1 MKTKKS
7 NQGGGNSEGGR
18 RLNPGGEDS
27 RRWWQRGLLMFSLWI
42 FWWVSWFSLNLVLG
56 VCWVFHF
63 LLLDVFS
70 LDVTNGS
77 EREQNP
83 NTQKPWNL
91 NTKNKTPNILDLKW
105 ETNAENRINRVIKQ
119 TPKRCSFGNKGRKNK
134 KAITKSRTW
143 ANWRQARVLA
153 ARILGTLLKYFIQII
168 I

>member
-56 VCWVFHF
+56 VGFSF
-63 LLLDVFS
+63 LASWCSLLM
-70 LDVTNGS
+70 L
-77 EREQNP
+77 P
-83 NTQKPWNL
+83 
-91 NTKNKTPNILDLKW
+91 TKVKENKTQMW
-105 ETNAENRINRVIKQ
+105 ETNAENRINRVIKH
-119 TPKRCSFGNKGRKNK
+119 TPKRCSFGNKERKNK
-134 KAITKSRTW
+134 KAITKGRTW
-143 ANWRQARVLA
+143 VDWSQARVLA
-153 ARILGTLLKYFIQII
+153 ARIPGTLLKYFIQII